1 MRSQQGP
8 LDTAWEDDFD
18 ADTHTQHTHPS
29 IQFIPDNSLQVSYL
43 EKKKQLFSIQLIQ

>member
-18 ADTHTQHTHPS
+18 ADTHTHPS

-43 EKKKQLFSIQLIQ
+43 EKKKTNYFLHN

>member
-8 LDTAWEDDFD
+8 LDTAWDDFD
-18 ADTHTQHTHPS
+18 ADTHTHPS

-43 EKKKQLFSIQLIQ
+43 EKKNQLFSTQLIQ